1 MTSIYSDYFGL
12 RESPFSIAP
21 NPEYLYMSDRH
32 REALAHLMYGIQG
45 DGAFILLSGEVGT
58 GKTTVCRCLL
68 EQVPNEVD
76 TAFILNPKLTAEEL
90 LAAACDDLSISYPEN
105 ASIKTLTDVMNAYL
119 LEAHARDRRTIL
131 IIDEA
136 QNLSIE
142 VLEQLRLL
150 TNLETHQRKLL
161 QIILLGQ
168 PELLDVLAKPELRQL
183 SQRITARFHLGALTR
198 EEVTAYI
205 RHRLGVAGAKGN
217 FFSKRAIDQ
226 IFKLSDGIP
235 RIINLV
241 CDRSMLGA
249 YSEGEMQV
257 TPSIVDKAAGEIL
270 GPRKTSPMDWRRI
283 AIAAIGCLTLVTGY
297 LLFDL
302 LSDND
307 SQPPTAAVLE
317 APSPRS
323 IESSSTAVM
332 VDAGNTNPASVLP
345 ALAEGQTLITPE
357 SAVPSSSTRSAEPV
371 VEEIIGDLAVNAVP
385 APSGPPIQTTD
396 PGISVAKSVEP
407 LITPL
412 SSLIGH
418 GNFQSA
424 LNDLLKLW
432 EVDFTDPET
441 ANCELAETIGLF
453 CYENIAGLNEMNDF
467 NRPVIMNL
475 NGRWFTLTG
484 IARDRATVLYGDETF
499 DISVSELL
507 EYWNGNF
514 TLLWRAPPG
523 YQVPLTVGDRGPAVD
538 WLVNRLA
545 IINDANPPLSP
556 GYIFD
561 GTLESRV
568 RQFQLS
574 SGLTPDGI
582 AGVKTWI
589 KINDKDGVA
598 TPRLD
603 QEAS

>member
-1 MTSIYSDYFGL
+1 MTSIYTDYFGL
-12 RESPFSIAP
+12 NESPFSIAP

-68 EQVPNEVD
+68 EQIPTQVD

-90 LAAACDDLSISYPEN
+90 LAAACDDLSIAYPEH
-105 ASIKTLTDVMNAYL
+105 ASIKTLTDAMNAYL
-119 LEAHARDRRTIL
+119 LEAHARDRRTVL

-183 SQRITARFHLGALTR
+183 SQRITARFHLDALTR
-198 EEVTAYI
+198 DEITAYI
-205 RHRLGVAGAKGN
+205 RHRLSVAGAKGN

-226 IFKLSDGIP
+226 IFRISQGIP

-241 CDRSMLGA
+241 CDRSLLGA

-257 TPSIVDKAAGEIL
+257 TPKIVSKAAKEIL
-270 GPRKTSPMDWRRI
+270 GPEKHLSMDWRRI
-283 AIAAIGCLTLVTGY
+283 AIAAIVCLTVVTGY
-297 LLFDL
+297 LLFDIASESPAETASIEMGVSPEGL
-302 LSDND
+302 GPNRSSDATSMRVGSSESLDQATPFQVENGG
-307 SQPPTAAVLE
+307 SS
-317 APSPRS
+317 APSINQGPLS
-323 IESSSTAVM
+323 QMS
-332 VDAGNTNPASVLP
+332 
-345 ALAEGQTLITPE
+345 LAGQTEPNESLAMEASISATPE
-357 SAVPSSSTRSAEPV
+357 PRMVPQDDIVQVSY
-371 VEEIIGDLAVNAVP
+371 
-385 APSGPPIQTTD
+385 
-396 PGISVAKSVEP
+396 
-407 LITPL
+407 TPL
-412 SSLIGH
+412 ATLLGH
-418 GNFQSA
+418 AKFQAA
-424 LNDLLKLW
+424 LNDLLRLW
-432 EVDFTDPET
+432 DVDFTDPDT
-441 ANCELAETIGLF
+441 ATCDLAESIGLF
-453 CYENIAGLNEMNDF
+453 CYESVAGLNEMNDF
-467 NRPVIMNL
+467 NRPVIVNL
-475 NGRWFTLTG
+475 GGRWFTLMQLSRQS
-484 IARDRATVLYGDETF
+484 ASVLSGDAIYEVA
-499 DISVSELL
+499 ISELL
-507 EYWNGNF
+507 EAWNGNF

-545 IINDANPPLSP
+545 IINNASPPLSP
-556 GYIFD
+556 GYVFD

-568 RQFQLS
+568 RQFQLA

-589 KINDKDGVA
+589 KINDRDGVP

-603 QEAS
+603 DEAS

>member
-1 MTSIYSDYFGL
+1 MTSLYSDHFGL

-68 EQVPNEVD
+68 EQIPEEVD

-90 LAAACDDLSISYPEN
+90 LAAACDDLSISYPDN
-105 ASIKTLTDVMNAYL
+105 ASIKTLTDVVNAYL

-168 PELLDVLAKPELRQL
+168 PELLDMLTKPELRQL
-183 SQRITARFHLGALTR
+183 SQRITARFHLEALNKN
-198 EEVTAYI
+198 EVASYI
-205 RHRLGVAGAKGN
+205 RHRLAIAGAKGH
-217 FFSKRAIDQ
+217 FFSRRAVDKV
-226 IFKLSDGIP
+226 FKLSEGIP
-235 RIINLV
+235 RVINLI

-249 YSEGEMQV
+249 YSKGEMQV
-257 TPSIVDKAAGEIL
+257 TPSIVSKAAGEIL
-270 GPRKTSPMDWRRI
+270 GQRKTSNLDWQRF
-283 AIAAIGCLTLVTGY
+283 AITAIGCLTLVTSY
-297 LLFDL
+297 LFFDL
-302 LSDND
+302 LRD
-307 SQPPTAAVLE
+307 SPDRP
-317 APSPRS
+317 
-323 IESSSTAVM
+323 STARILEDRSATTLKPSQIAVIS
-332 VDAGNTNPASVLP
+332 DTDNTLAAESLPILINKQASITPRIATERSSARGGGPALENASQNIGPNTRPASNTNQRVSD
-345 ALAEGQTLITPE
+345 AEKSQT
-357 SAVPSSSTRSAEPV
+357 VPLV
-371 VEEIIGDLAVNAVP
+371 
-385 APSGPPIQTTD
+385 
-396 PGISVAKSVEP
+396 
-407 LITPL
+407 PL
-412 SSLIGH
+412 SSLVGYSD
-418 GNFQSA
+418 FQRA
-424 LNDLLKLW
+424 LNDLLELW
-432 EVDFTDPET
+432 DIDFIDPGT
-441 ANCELAETIGLF
+441 ATCELAETIGLF
-453 CYENIAGLNEMNDF
+453 CYESIAGLNEMSDF
-467 NRPVIMNL
+467 NRPFIVRL
-475 NGRWFTLTG
+475 DGRWFTLAG
-484 IARDRATVLYGDETF
+484 IDRDRATVLYGKQTF
-499 DISVSELL
+499 DIRLNELL
-507 EYWNGNF
+507 ENWNGNF

-545 IINDANPPLSP
+545 IIDDANPGLDP

-561 GTLESRV
+561 GALESRV
-568 RQFQLS
+568 RQFQIS

-589 KINDKDGVA
+589 KINDQDGIQ
-598 TPRLD
+598 TPRLYS
-603 QEAS
+603 ETS

>member
-1 MTSIYSDYFGL
+1 MTSIYTDYFGL
-12 RESPFSIAP
+12 KESPFSIAP

-68 EQVPNEVD
+68 EQIPTQVD

-90 LAAACDDLSISYPEN
+90 LAAACDDLSISYPEH
-105 ASIKTLTDVMNAYL
+105 ASIKTLTDAMNAYL
-119 LEAHARDRRTIL
+119 LEAHGRDRRTVL

-183 SQRITARFHLGALTR
+183 SQRITARFHLDALTR
-198 EEVTAYI
+198 EEITAYI
-205 RHRLGVAGAKGN
+205 RHRLSVAGAKGN

-226 IFKLSDGIP
+226 IYRISDGIP

-241 CDRSMLGA
+241 CDRSLLGA

-257 TPSIVDKAAGEIL
+257 TPKIVAKAAKEIL
-270 GPRKTSPMDWRRI
+270 GPEKRASMDWRRI
-283 AIAAIGCLTLVTGY
+283 AIAAMVCLTIVTGY
-297 LLFDL
+297 LLFDVATDP
-302 LSDND
+302 SSEPRMTQTEQGAD
-307 SQPPTAAVLE
+307 SPTAEPRE
-317 APSPRS
+317 ATPSQQYTARNPS
-323 IESSSTAVM
+323 ETMALPQASASDQSPGNPQIYPMSDPMDLST
-332 VDAGNTNPASVLP
+332 SV
-345 ALAEGQTLITPE
+345 ATA
-357 SAVPSSSTRSAEPV
+357 AASTRSNQNGSVSQTQQAEAAYTPY
-371 VEEIIGDLAVNAVP
+371 
-385 APSGPPIQTTD
+385 
-396 PGISVAKSVEP
+396 
-407 LITPL
+407 TPL
-412 SSLIGH
+412 TSLMGH
-418 GNFQSA
+418 ANFQAA
-424 LNDLLKLW
+424 LNDLLGLW
-432 EVDFTDPET
+432 DVDFTDPDT
-441 ANCELAETIGLF
+441 ATCDLAETIGLF
-453 CYENIAGLNEMNDF
+453 CYESVAGLNEMNDF
-467 NRPVIMNL
+467 NRPVIVNL
-475 NGRWFTLTG
+475 NGRWFTLTQLSRQS
-484 IARDRATVLYGDETF
+484 AYV
-499 DISVSELL
+499 ISADTAHEVEISELL
-507 EYWNGNF
+507 DAWNGNF

-545 IINDANPPLSP
+545 IINNVNPPLSP
-556 GYIFD
+556 GYVFD
-561 GTLESRV
+561 GALESRV

-589 KINDKDGVA
+589 KINDRDGVP

-603 QEAS
+603 DEAS

>member
-90 LAAACDDLSISYPEN
+90 LAAACDDLSISYPDN

-205 RHRLGVAGAKGN
+205 RHRLSVAGAKGN

-270 GPRKTSPMDWRRI
+270 GPRKASTIDWQRI
-283 AIAAIGCLTLVTGY
+283 AIAAVGCLTLVTGY

-302 LSDND
+302 LSDDD

-317 APSPRS
+317 VPSPRAT
-323 IESSSTAVM
+323 ESSQGAVM
-332 VDAGNTNPASVLP
+332 VDRGNVNSAQVSPELGD
-345 ALAEGQTLITPE
+345 GQTLVTPE
-357 SAVPSSSTRSAEPV
+357 STTGSSIPLVAEPRV
-371 VEEIIGDLAVNAVP
+371 DEMISELATNSTSPTSVP
-385 APSGPPIQTTD
+385 A
-396 PGISVAKSVEP
+396 ISAPNVNVAAPVAVEP
-407 LITPL
+407 LVTPL
-412 SSLIGH
+412 TSLIGH

-432 EVDFTDPET
+432 EVDFTDPDT
-441 ANCELAETIGLF
+441 ATCELAETIGLF
-453 CYENIAGLNEMNDF
+453 CYETIAGLNEMNDF

-475 NGRWFTLTG
+475 NGRWFTLTSIG
-484 IARDRATVLYGDETF
+484 RDRATILYGEETF
-499 DISVSELL
+499 DISVGELL
-507 EYWNGNF
+507 EFWNGNF

-545 IINDANPPLSP
+545 IINNATPPLSP

-589 KINDKDGVA
+589 KINDKDGVS
-598 TPRLD
+598 TPSLEK
-603 QEAS
+603 EAS

>member
-1 MTSIYSDYFGL
+1 
-12 RESPFSIAP
+12 
-21 NPEYLYMSDRH
+21 
-32 REALAHLMYGIQG
+32 
-45 DGAFILLSGEVGT
+45 
-58 GKTTVCRCLL
+58 
-68 EQVPNEVD
+68 
-76 TAFILNPKLTAEEL
+76 

-270 GPRKTSPMDWRRI
+270 GPRKASPMDWRRI

-307 SQPPTAAVLE
+307 SQPSAAAVLE
-317 APSPRS
+317 APSPKG
-323 IESSSTAVM
+323 IESSPPAVM
-332 VDAGNTNPASVLP
+332 VDAGNTYPASVSP

-357 SAVPSSSTRSAEPV
+357 TAIRSSTNRSAEPV
-371 VEEIIGDLAVNAVP
+371 VEEIISDIPVNAVP
-385 APSGPPIQTTD
+385 APSGPTIQTTD
-396 PGISVAKSVEP
+396 PGMSVAESIEP

-441 ANCELAETIGLF
+441 ATCELAETIGLF

-484 IARDRATVLYGDETF
+484 IGRDHATVLYGDETF
-499 DISVSELL
+499 DIRVSELL

-603 QEAS
+603 KEAS

>member
-1 MTSIYSDYFGL
+1 MTSLYSDYFGL

-21 NPEYLYMSDRH
+21 NPEYLYMSHRH
-32 REALAHLMYGIQG
+32 REALAHLMYGIQV

-68 EQVPNEVD
+68 EQIPEEVD

-168 PELLDVLAKPELRQL
+168 PELLDILTKPELRQL
-183 SQRITARFHLGALTR
+183 SQRITARFHLDALNK
-198 EEVTAYI
+198 EEVASYI
-205 RHRLGVAGAKGN
+205 QHRLGIAGARGH
-217 FFSKRAIDQ
+217 FFSKLAVDKV
-226 IFKLSDGIP
+226 FKLSEGIP
-235 RIINLV
+235 RVINLI

-249 YSEGEMQV
+249 YSEGEMRV
-257 TPSIVDKAAGEIL
+257 TPSIVSKAAEEIL
-270 GPRKTSPMDWRRI
+270 GHRKSSRLGWQRF
-283 AIAAIGCLTLVTGY
+283 AIAAIGCLTLFTGY
-297 LLFDL
+297 LFFDL
-302 LSDND
+302 LIDDPDRPSAARILEDRSAITLEPSQIAVITDTD
-307 SQPPTAAVLE
+307 STLPVESLPILTNRQATSIPIAATERSLTRSSGPMLE
-317 APSPRS
+317 STSQS
-323 IESSSTAVM
+323 IGPNTGPAS
-332 VDAGNTNPASVLP
+332 NTNIRVSDI
-345 ALAEGQTLITPE
+345 EE
-357 SAVPSSSTRSAEPV
+357 SRTVPLV
-371 VEEIIGDLAVNAVP
+371 
-385 APSGPPIQTTD
+385 
-396 PGISVAKSVEP
+396 
-407 LITPL
+407 PL
-412 SSLIGH
+412 SSLIGY
-418 GNFQSA
+418 NDFQWA

-432 EVDFTDPET
+432 DIDFIDPET
-441 ANCELAETIGLF
+441 ATCELAETIGLF
-453 CYENIAGLNEMNDF
+453 CHESIAGLNEMSDF
-467 NRPVIMNL
+467 NRPFIIRL
-475 NGRWFTLTG
+475 DGTWFTLAS
-484 IARDRATVLYGDETF
+484 IDRDRATVLYGKQTF
-499 DISVSELL
+499 DIRLNELL
-507 EYWNGNF
+507 ENWNGNF

-545 IINDANPPLSP
+545 IIEEANPGLDP

-561 GTLESRV
+561 GALESRV
-568 RQFQLS
+568 RQFQIS

-589 KINDKDGVA
+589 KINDQDGIQ
-598 TPRLD
+598 TPRLYG
-603 QEAS
+603 ETS